1 MPHALYRR
9 CVLAFALLLAVAVP
23 SPVSGQ
29 SAAERIKAK
38 AQERANKK
46 VDDTADKTLDK
57 FGGAFACVVGDEEC
71 PKRAKA
77 KGKKVVLT
85 DADGTVLPPDEQPA
99 DSPAKKQP
107 AATAAASVGEP
118 APAPGAGGRPGEG
131 AWSNYDFIPG
141 ERVMWAESFASD
153 RVGNFPQRLELI
165 NGNMEVVEWRGSRWL
180 RVTASGSSNFA
191 ITLPEKLPPRF
202 TMEFDLTIPWNGV
215 GLYSAVTADR
225 GGSINSTRASGY
237 VHLSGT
243 VAGAMRAMSDE
254 GSVVDPRT
262 IIDEMYKDGATIS
275 EPVRVRIEV
284 DGAYMKVYFGEK
296 RIANLPNG
304 NFGRTNKIFFEFS
317 ETGDESGR
325 PFLGNISVN
334 AGGKKLYDALLAD
347 GHVATQGILFDVG
360 SDKLRGESTPTLQE
374 IGAMLKEHA
383 DLKLT
388 IEGHTDNTGSA
399 ATNQTLSQKRAES
412 IVSYLTATYGISAA
426 RLVPKGFG
434 ASKPA
439 GTNDT
444 PEGRQANRRVEL
456 VKM

>member
-1 MPHALYRR
+1 MSHALYRR
-9 CVLAFALLLAVAVP
+9 LVLAIALLLAAAAP
-23 SPVSGQ
+23 SPARGQ
-29 SAAERIKAK
+29 SAAERLKAK

-46 VDDTADKTLDK
+46 ADETADKMLDK
-57 FGGAFACVVGDEEC
+57 FDGAFACVVGDDEC

-85 DADGTVLPPDEQPA
+85 DADGTVLPPSEQPA
-99 DSPAKKQP
+99 DSPARKQP
-107 AATAAASVGEP
+107 VASAAATAGEP
-118 APAPGAGGRPGEG
+118 APGQSASGRPGEG

-141 ERVMWAESFASD
+141 ARVIWAESFASD

-165 NGNMEVVEWRGSRWL
+165 NGNMEVVEWNGGRWL
-180 RVTASGSSNFA
+180 RVTASGNSNFA
-191 ITLPEKLPPRF
+191 ITLPEKLPARF

-215 GLYSAVTADR
+215 AFYSAATADR
-225 GGSINSTRASGY
+225 LGIVHSTRASGS
-237 VHLSGT
+237 VQLSGT
-243 VAGAMRAMSDE
+243 SAGAIRAMSDE

-262 IIDEMYKDGATIS
+262 IIDDMYKDGASVS
-275 EPVRVRIEV
+275 EPVRVRVEV
-284 DGAYMKVYFGEK
+284 DGRYMKVYLGEK

-304 NFGRTNKIFFEFS
+304 DFGRTNKLFFEFS
-317 ETGDESGR
+317 DTGEESGR
-325 PFLGNISVN
+325 VFLGNISIN

-347 GHVATQGILFDVG
+347 GHVATQGIFFDVG
-360 SDKLRGESTPTLQE
+360 SDKLRGESTPTLKE

-399 ATNQTLSQKRAES
+399 VTNQTLSQKRAES
-412 IVSYLTATYGISAA
+412 IVTYLTATYGISAT

-439 GTNDT
+439 GKNDT